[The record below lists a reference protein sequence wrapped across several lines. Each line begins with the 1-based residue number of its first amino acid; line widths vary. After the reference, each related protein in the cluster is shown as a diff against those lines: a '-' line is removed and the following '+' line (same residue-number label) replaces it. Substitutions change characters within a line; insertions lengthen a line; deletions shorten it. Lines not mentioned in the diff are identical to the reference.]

1 MAAPILFALG
11 VIVLGFLREDYS
23 HVSQMMSI
31 LGEIGTRNMAV
42 QNANFI
48 VTGLLVLAFSIGLHR
63 ATSPGKS
70 VTAGSLLVAVIG
82 LSSVGAGVLPSDPSC
97 PAPTCDSVS
106 DNGHTVASFTALFS
120 IPSAVLLV
128 SRGLWRDPRWRRY
141 RAYSTL
147 TGVVASALLVLL
159 FASAQDETSFLG
171 RWDGAIQRL
180 YIATWLQWMLVMAI
194 RLFTL
199 SGRPLAGDV

>member
-1 MAAPILFALG
+1 MAAPILFALA

-23 HVSQMMSI
+23 HVSQMMSD
-31 LGEIGTRNMAV
+31 LGEIGSRNMAG

-70 VTAGSLLVAVIG
+70 MTVGSLLVAVIG
-82 LSSVGAGVLPSDPSC
+82 LGSVGAGVFPSDPSC
-97 PAPTCDSVS
+97 PAPTCDSVA
-106 DNGHTVASFTALFS
+106 DNGHTVASMIVFLS
-120 IPSAVLLV
+120 IPFAVLLV
-128 SRGLWRDPRWRRY
+128 SRGLWRDSAWRRY
-141 RAYSTL
+141 RAYSAL
-147 TGVVASALLVLL
+147 TGILASALLVL
-159 FASAQDETSFLG
+159 FIASTLDEASSLG

-180 YIATWLQWMLVMAI
+180 YIATWLQWIGVMAV

-199 SGRPLAGDV
+199 SGRSLAGNV